1 MATPK
6 KAAQW
11 KRAKWG
17 LAGYPGV
24 PVFVKQYPND
34 KLKRKAR
41 KVVSATL
48 KKLKEER
55 S

>member
-6 KAAQW
+6 KEQW
-11 KRAKWG
+11 K
-17 LAGYPGV
+17 LAPWTIKGYPNA
-24 PVFVKQYPND
+24 PIYIKQYPND

-48 KKLKEER
+48 KKLKDVR
-55 S
+55 

>member
-6 KAAQW
+6 KKQF
-11 KRAKWG
+11 KLAKWTLNG
-17 LAGYPGV
+17 A
-24 PVFVKQYPND
+24 PVYVKQYPKD

-48 KKLKEER
+48 KKLKEAR
-55 S
+55 